1 MIKNICTYQYA
12 TIEIFWVGCCV
23 VHLEYARTG
32 YTDCNDSK
40 KGFKVARKAS
50 VAQKTVH
57 AKTARKKLFILDTN
71 ILIHDPRALL
81 QFEGVIIGIPVV
93 VIEELDSFKHESTDR
108 GRNARQAIRL
118 LDEFRTKGSLR
129 TGVEMENG
137 SIMQVLFLEPEGKII
152 IPFEENTADNRILA
166 IAYAWKQKGY
176 EVRFISKDLNARIK
190 ADVLG
195 LESED
200 YVKEYVST
208 DNFYHGW
215 RRVNVPAI
223 ELKRE
228 TPNVLNDLESDL
240 SPNEFV
246 LIESQNNPH
255 NYKIFRYLGGR
266 KDSFKLVTPPPLPWP
281 LQPRNPQQLMAVDL
295 LMDDSVPFVS
305 LFGPAG
311 TGKTFLALLIGLYKT
326 LILDVYEKI
335 LVSRPVIPLGRDIG
349 YLPGTMEEKLHNWM
363 LPIYDNIQYIMH
375 AIEMGDHVHQVHEQE
390 HQNVRFKRIRDQQ
403 RHQQRSHGKYHDRQ
417 HHKKRKHQG
426 DGRGQYHPQQQHHD
440 DRNKLSLDRLLSS
453 GKIDLEAITYMRG
466 RSIPYQYILIDE
478 TQNLTP
484 HEMKTLITR
493 VGEKSKLVIAGD
505 PYQIDSPYLDFSSNG
520 LVVAS
525 QRFKGE
531 KIFGTVYL
539 ETSER
544 GLLSQRASDLL

>member
-1 MIKNICTYQYA
+1 M
-12 TIEIFWVGCCV
+12 
-23 VHLEYARTG
+23 
-32 YTDCNDSK
+32 
-40 KGFKVARKAS
+40 ARKAAI
-50 VAQKTVH
+50 AQKITQKK
-57 AKTARKKLFILDTN
+57 KTIKKIFILDTN
-71 ILIHDPRALL
+71 ILIHDPRALF
-81 QFEGVIIGIPVV
+81 QFSGVIIGIPVV
-93 VIEELDSFKHESTDR
+93 VIEELDGFKHESTDR
-108 GRNARQAIRL
+108 GRNSREAIRL
-118 LDEFRTKGSLR
+118 LDEFRTQGSLR
-129 TGVEMENG
+129 DGVALENG
-137 SIMQVLFLEPEGKII
+137 AIVRILFVEPEGKTK
-152 IPFEENTADNRILA
+152 IPFEDHTADNRILA

-176 EVRFISKDLNARIK
+176 TVRFISKDLNARIK

-215 RRVNVPAI
+215 RRVSVPAV

-228 TPNVLNDLESDL
+228 TPNVLHDLESDL
-240 SPNEFV
+240 APNEFILV
-246 LIESQNNPH
+246 ESQHNPH
-255 NYKIFRYLGGR
+255 NYKIFRHLGVR
-266 KDSFKLVTPPPLPWP
+266 KDSFKLVNNPPLPWP
-281 LQPRNPQQLMAVDL
+281 LQPRNPQQMMAVDL
-295 LMDDSVPFVS
+295 LMDDSIPFVS

-311 TGKTFLALLIGLYKT
+311 TGKTFLALLVGLYKT
-326 LILDVYEKI
+326 LIADVYEKI

-375 AIEMGDHVHQVHEQE
+375 AIEMGEHVHNVHEEE
-390 HQNVRFKRIRDQQ
+390 HRDVHFKRSKDQ
-403 RHQQRSHGKYHDRQ
+403 RHHQRSHGKHHDRH

-426 DGRGQYHPQQQHHD
+426 DGHGQRQPQHYQD
-440 DRNKLSLDRLLSS
+440 DQKKMSLDRLLTS
-453 GKIDLEAITYMRG
+453 GRIDLEAITYMRG

-544 GLLSQRASDLL
+544 GLLSQRASELL